1 MKKTNQLKYVFQKAK
16 ILWGGAYKNRIVLN
30 QKKSSRETGIV
41 TNSIKTLEVSFGK
54 SIRDHS
60 KWDKIIEGQQKTH
73 AWNRVRLSFRGK
85 SMIRNKSLFPSC
97 NTQSKFIVFQNIKK
111 EIEKRIYDFLWN
123 RKKYYQFVRS
133 HQCSLEI
140 SHVALT
146 EINLEF

>member
-1 MKKTNQLKYVFQKAK
+1 MKKINQLKYFFQKAK
-16 ILWGGAYKNRIVLN
+16 ILCGGAYKNRIILN
-30 QKKSSRETGIV
+30 QKKSSRETF
-41 TNSIKTLEVSFGK
+41 NSIKTLEVSFGK
-54 SIRDHS
+54 SIHDNS
-60 KWDKIIEGQQKTH
+60 KWDKIIEGQQKNH
-73 AWNRVRLSFRGK
+73 AWNRVRLSLRGK